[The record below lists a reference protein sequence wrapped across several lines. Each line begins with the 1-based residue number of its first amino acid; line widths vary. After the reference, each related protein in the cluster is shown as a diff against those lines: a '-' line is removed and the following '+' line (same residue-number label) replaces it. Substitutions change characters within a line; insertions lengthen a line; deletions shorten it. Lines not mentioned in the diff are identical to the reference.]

1 MILPSDLIPAFR
13 GVAALARELHPRGA
27 ARAAG
32 IGALSGTLAGA
43 LHLGAIAM
51 GWEMG
56 PHAVVL
62 AVAVATAAFAGLVP
76 GIACTMLGGAYAAWA
91 ATAFPHSAPAVLP
104 FLLVSVAAV
113 LIVAALRGRSRL
125 RALHLR
131 QGLRRAR
138 QTRRQA
144 ESRLAGLDAAVWERD
159 AETGGFRFM
168 SEGAARVLGD
178 PADRWLDHDDLW
190 ERRIHPD
197 DRERVVSTYVGLD
210 EGDSLRLEY
219 RMLVGGVER
228 WIRDDVSR
236 GTGADGD
243 LLRGVSVDVTD
254 RRRAAEGEA
263 LAIQRHRDLFDGL
276 PVGIYRAAADGTL
289 IAANR
294 VLAQTLGFG
303 SVEALLR
310 SCREDDLL
318 PPEAR
323 WKWDE
328 SDASDGGSR
337 TFEMHRPRNDGSPL
351 WLRTT
356 VRRTDGQ
363 ADGQATGAAGR
374 DGVVEDVT
382 AQVVA
387 EEARRAAESQFRGL
401 VEQSLVG
408 IYILQDDRV
417 VYANP
422 KLARIFGASPEEI
435 VGLPSLDPLVAED
448 DRAEVKAY
456 HRRHMLGED
465 AEPQHGFRGVRRDGT
480 PLFAEV
486 HVALTRYRGRRA
498 IIGTLLDVTQRKAA
512 ERELVHN
519 ALHDALTGLPNRVLF
534 GERLEHAVLRTRRAG
549 HGFAVVFMDL
559 DRFKYINDSF
569 GHQAGDD
576 LLVAV
581 ARRIQSAL
589 RPGDSVARMGGDE
602 FALLLEEVEDATD
615 AIRVVQRIQAAVSR
629 PLDVGGYEIFT
640 SSSVGIVLCNDGEAR
655 PSQLLRDAD
664 LAMYRAKEGGPGRHE
679 VYDRSMHAETLGRLQ
694 LENDLRRAVERE
706 ELELHFQP
714 IVAMGDAR
722 ITSVEALLRWDHPE
736 RGPISPAEFVPVAED
751 TGLIETVGRWVLE
764 KACARTARWRAEHPA
779 AAGLSVAVNLSARQF
794 LQNDIVSDVRS
805 ALASSGLDPR
815 ALCLEITE
823 SVLME
828 NPEFAARVLV
838 RLREI
843 GVRVH
848 LDDFGTGHCSLSYL
862 HLLPF
867 DGIKIDRSFVARVGE
882 GGWEEHLVRTIVNL
896 AHDLGVGVVT
906 EGVETEDQL
915 RFLQSVGSEEGQGYL
930 FSRPV
935 PVSEITRLLA
945 AAGTG
950 GVLRFSPPGKGSRV
964 QGAA

>member
-1 MILPSDLIPAFR
+1 MGRRRITAAWR
-13 GVAALARELHPRGA
+13 GAVALADQLRPVDA
-27 ARAAG
+27 ARAACG
-32 IGALSGTLAGA
+32 GALAAALAAGLHLAGQ
-43 LHLGAIAM
+43 GA

-62 AVAVATAAFAGLVP
+62 AVAVGTAAVAGLVP
-76 GIACTMLGGAYAAWA
+76 GITCALVGVAYSAWA
-91 ATAFPHSAPAVLP
+91 AAAFPHSAPAVLP

-125 RALHLR
+125 RALQLR

-144 ESRLAGLDAAVWERD
+144 ESRLASLDAAVWERHAD
-159 AETGGFRFM
+159 TGEFRFM
-168 SEGAARVLGD
+168 SAGAARVLGE
-178 PADRWLDHDDLW
+178 PADRWLHYGDLW
-190 ERRIHPD
+190 ESRIHPD
-197 DRERVVSTYVGLD
+197 DRERVVSTYVALD
-210 EGDSLRLEY
+210 EGHTLRLEY

-228 WIRDDVSR
+228 WIRDDASR
-236 GTGADGD
+236 GTGEEGD
-243 LLRGVSVDVTD
+243 RLRGVSVDVTD

-263 LAIQRHRDLFDGL
+263 LASQRYRELLDGL
-276 PVGIYRAAADGTL
+276 PVGIYRAAGDGTL

-294 VLAQTLGFG
+294 VLARTLGFG
-303 SVEALLR
+303 SVESLLR
-310 SCREDDLL
+310 NCREDDLL

-328 SDASDGGSR
+328 SDGSDGGSR
-337 TFEMHRPRNDGSPL
+337 TFEMQRPRNDGSPL

-356 VRRTDGQ
+356 VRRTDG
-363 ADGQATGAAGR
+363 AAAGGASR

-422 KLARIFGASPEEI
+422 KLARIFGTSPEEI
-435 VGLPSLDPLVAED
+435 VALSSLDPLVAED

-581 ARRIQSAL
+581 SRRIQSAL

-602 FALLLEEVEDATD
+602 FALLLEEVEDAAD

-664 LAMYRAKEGGPGRHE
+664 LAMYRAKESGPGRHE

-694 LENDLRRAVERE
+694 LENDLRRAVERD
-706 ELELHFQP
+706 ELHLHFQP

-736 RGPISPAEFVPVAED
+736 RGPISPAEFIPIAED

-906 EGVETEDQL
+906 EGVETEVQL
-915 RFLQSVGSEEGQGYL
+915 RFLQSLGSEEGQGYL

-945 AAGTG
+945 AAGAG